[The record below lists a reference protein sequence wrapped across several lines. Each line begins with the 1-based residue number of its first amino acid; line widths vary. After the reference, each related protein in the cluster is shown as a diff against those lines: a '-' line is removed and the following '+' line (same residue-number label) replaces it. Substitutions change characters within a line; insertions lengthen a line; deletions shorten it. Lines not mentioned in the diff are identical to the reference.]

1 MIIIYLTADLMF
13 SSRACSFAKDSGADL
28 RVAVSGAQCINA
40 INQNKVDR
48 VLIDLNVP
56 KLDIEE
62 LMTQIKATGQN
73 LEVIAY
79 GPHVH
84 IELLEAAKA
93 AGCNAVLSKGQFNQQ
108 IESLVAG

>member
-13 SSRACSFAKDSGADL
+13 SSRVSSYAKEIGADL
-28 RVAVSGAQCINA
+28 RVAISGPQCINA

-48 VLIDLNVP
+48 VLVDLNVP

-62 LMTQIKATGQN
+62 LMTQIKATGQD
-73 LEVIAY
+73 LDVIAY
-79 GPHVH
+79 GPHVQ

-93 AGCNAVLSKGQFNQQ
+93 AGCDVVLSKGQFNQQ
-108 IESLVAG
+108 IEALVAG